1 MIPALRAMLGA
12 TPKGDLAFLVTACGR
27 HFTNNGFGNHC
38 REWCDKAGLPH
49 CRVRGLRQAAAA
61 RLAELGCTAFEILA
75 ITGHQTS
82 KEVTCNTTAAS
93 QKIRAASALV
103 KMTAERK

>member
-1 MIPALRAMLGA
+1 MGTVDRFRVAYGKRTESFPRQNVFVGTTNDEEFLRDA
-12 TPKGDLAFLVTACGR
+12 TG
-27 HFTNNGFGNHC
+27 
-38 REWCDKAGLPH
+38 
-49 CRVRGLRQAAAA
+49 AAAA
-61 RLAELGCTAFEILA
+61 RLAELGCTEFEIMA

-82 KEVTCNTTAAS
+82 KEVTRYTKAAS